1 MVLWS
6 PVGYLLGGSIIMVPG
21 AALGY
26 TLRGSIGMFLELAHG
41 NKFYTWEG
49 YLNGFHF
56 VHWVF

>member
-6 PVGYLLGGSIIMVPG
+6 PVGYLLRGSFIRVMVTTDGYTLGGSIGIFIEW
-21 AALGY
+21 AL
-26 TLRGSIGMFLELAHG
+26 G

-56 VHWVF
+56 VHWVY